1 MPRSSSLKHRS
12 SGGTKPPIFPLV
24 GLFTKDNK
32 SQSKPPTSPGANQCA
47 SALSKLKPVPGER
60 DHHRIVRS
68 GSAKT
73 VRFSPDRETGKV
85 STCKTVKLHN
95 LSKFSNSSAD
105 SASHVTSPSSP
116 VKYVS
121 LSPVPPSGKTSVQTA
136 LSSKQGGVTILR
148 KEKPCKSPSTSDYDT
163 VANCYSSSESLNED
177 NSKYSG
183 YDNIDIAQNLL
194 LSSPKEEIDSTAN
207 IYDNVAELKA
217 SAAANAKGEGDY
229 DIVADYEEILTL
241 STSVKPPDNSAPPPV
256 PSKHPHTSLSPQSSQ
271 EDLTSPWKV
280 NLKERIKPNLQNFKG
295 EKVFKKDTIVTN
307 IYVPGFEPDKE
318 SVCAKTRPSD
328 EGSLHIS
335 EVSVSDSKQEADSK
349 QIKSKESDIST
360 VKKQTVKTPQSA
372 LSKSTNTAVVE
383 KSKRGTAPKSV
394 KWSDSCGGDDA
405 APPVSKHQL
414 KSSFLSVGVLRK
426 KFTKGNPETKVIEC
440 VETGGQTENKCNG
453 EKCVEKDPPRKMSH
467 LRIGVKVLPGGGTM
481 SPTSPVT
488 SPGLYNGGVDSPPLD
503 KPKDKLAVRFCD
515 DCNGSNDDTEVDIHR
530 QLNGSFEQSDGCSD
544 RDSVEMTGSQK
555 DLQQLHL
562 RMIEE
567 RKKDQQVAAQ
577 EKQRLEDILLM
588 CAEYEKQLESE
599 LSPPVPAKESPG
611 EKRSS
616 MTKIK
621 TNGSLTKL
629 TSPTHLTKDSFAFDF
644 KWPRNSASSNS
655 EEDDSEKDGTI
666 KRRPGVANGRVDTNS
681 VLTPGGV
688 AMVTDCAPCDRANVE
703 SPKATEPS
711 QPQIKCNGIDTF
723 QPAASPPAIPE
734 PLSIKMPALVGI
746 NLCDAASTSPSF
758 TGTKSPLSDMG
769 RSCYSSDNSEHSSTR
784 IVNGRD
790 RVTSSSGVETSS
802 EQSLNGFEVS

>member
-1 MPRSSSLKHRS
+1 M
-12 SGGTKPPIFPLV
+12 
-24 GLFTKDNK
+24 
-32 SQSKPPTSPGANQCA
+32 
-47 SALSKLKPVPGER
+47 PGER
-60 DHHRIVRS
+60 EHHRIVRS

-85 STCKTVKLHN
+85 STCKTVKLLN

-105 SASHVTSPSSP
+105 SANHVTSPLSP
-116 VKYVS
+116 ENYIS
-121 LSPVPPSGKTSVQTA
+121 LSPVPLSGKTSVQTA
-136 LSSKQGGVTILR
+136 LSPKQGGVTILR
-148 KEKPCKSPSTSDYDT
+148 KEKPGKSLSTSDYDT

-194 LSSPKEEIDSTAN
+194 SSPKEEIDSAAN
-207 IYDNVAELKA
+207 IYDNVADLKA
-217 SAAANAKGEGDY
+217 SAAAKGEGDY

-241 STSVKPPDNSAPPPV
+241 STSVKPPDNAVPPPV

-295 EKVFKKDTIVTN
+295 EKVFKKDTVVTN

-318 SVCAKTRPSD
+318 SVCAKTRQSD

-335 EVSVSDSKQEADSK
+335 EVSVSDGKQDADSK
-349 QIKSKESDIST
+349 QIKSKESDTS

-372 LSKSTNTAVVE
+372 LSKSTNSNTAAVE

-394 KWSDSCGGDDA
+394 KWSDNCGDDA
-405 APPVSKHQL
+405 APSVSKHQL

-440 VETGGQTENKCNG
+440 VEGGGQSENKWNG

-467 LRIGVKVLPGGGTM
+467 LRIGVKVLPSDSTM
-481 SPTSPVT
+481 SSTSPVM
-488 SPGLYNGGVDSPPLD
+488 SPGLYNGGVNSPPLD

-515 DCNGSNDDTEVDIHR
+515 DCNGSNDTEVDIHQ

-599 LSPPVPAKESPG
+599 LSPSVPAKESPG

-629 TSPTHLTKDSFAFDF
+629 TSPTHLQKDSFAFDF

-688 AMVTDCAPCDRANVE
+688 AMVTDCAPCDHATVE

-711 QPQIKCNGIDTF
+711 RLQIKCNGIDTF
-723 QPAASPPAIPE
+723 QPAASPPVIPE
-734 PLSIKMPALVGI
+734 PLNIKMPALVGI